1 MLPVTCTIIAMNEA
15 DRIAHTIQSVN
26 GLVSEVLVI
35 DGGSSDDT
43 VAVCERLGARVIHN
57 PWHGFGPQKRLA
69 EDQASHD
76 WILNLD
82 ADEYLSPE
90 LCRELAQLL
99 KSDIPN
105 ERAFRTRIRVVYPG
119 HDMPTRFAD
128 YHNYIRLYNRT
139 STRFRN
145 SLTHDEVL
153 PTDDVVQLRGEI
165 LHRSYRAVSHIVR
178 KFLDYAELQKA
189 ERGQTRKIGALRIA
203 FELPFQFFKYY
214 ILRRHVFGGRAGFV
228 YAMTL
233 AVSRWLRLV
242 MIAGW

>member
-1 MLPVTCTIIAMNEA
+1 MPSVTCTIIAMNEA
-15 DRIAHTIQSVN
+15 DRIANTIQSVQ

-35 DGGSSDDT
+35 DGGSSDNT
-43 VAVCERLGARVIHN
+43 VAICEGLGARVIHN
-57 PWHGFGPQKRLA
+57 PWHGFGPQKRVA
-69 EDQASHD
+69 EEQASHD

-82 ADEYLSPE
+82 ADECLSPE
-90 LCRELAQLL
+90 LYREIKQLL
-99 KSDIPN
+99 VSDIPT
-105 ERAFRTRIRVVYPG
+105 ERVFQTRIRVVYPKNE
-119 HDMPTRFAD
+119 MPAPFAD
-128 YHNYIRLYNRT
+128 FHNYIRLYNRT

-165 LHRSYRAVSHIVR
+165 LHRSYRSVSHIVR
-178 KFLDYAELQKA
+178 KFLDYAELQKK
-189 ERGQTRKIGALRIA
+189 ERGQTRRIGTFRIA
-203 FELPFQFFKYY
+203 VELPFQFFKYY
-214 ILRRHVFGGRAGFV
+214 FLRRHVFGGRAGFV